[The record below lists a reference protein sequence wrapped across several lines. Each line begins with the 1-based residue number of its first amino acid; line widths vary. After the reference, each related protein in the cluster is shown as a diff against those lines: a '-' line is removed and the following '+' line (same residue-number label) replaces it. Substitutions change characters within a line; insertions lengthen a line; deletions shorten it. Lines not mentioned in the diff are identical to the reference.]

1 MGKGRYLLKRFI
13 YIVFVFFIIS
23 ILMFFIYKI
32 MPGDPVTMML
42 GDAKANMKPDA
53 YQRLYDQTREN
64 LGLNGPLIVQYIRWI
79 GNMLTGNFGYSTQY
93 KKDVI
98 DMIGTPMLNTVML
111 NLVSMLVTFLIAVP
125 LGIATAVRKN
135 GVFDKTIQV
144 VTIIGYSLP
153 SFIIALLAIFAF
165 AVKIPIFPI
174 SGVRTAG
181 FEGNALQT
189 ALDTLWHM
197 SLPVIVMS
205 ISGIGSITRYVR
217 AAMIDVLRMD
227 YIKTA
232 RAKGLREKVVIYVHA
247 FRNAQTA
254 RALRTEQAF
263 VPGEAQHVHAQ
274 CAHVHRHGAR
284 RLRRIQHEQG
294 TCLVRHACHARD
306 VVHVARQIRR
316 VRGSDELWTARERAL
331 VRREIKR
338 GIRQNVGDLHPATA
352 LVTCAKERAQ
362 YGVVRSRCGHGA
374 LPRRKQAVN
383 GRVER
388 HRDVQCERNAR
399 SRRGPKQ
406 LRHASARVVYR
417 HARSQRRRVHAAPH
431 AAERRQ
437 GVRDSLRHLGRLLQ
451 CSGRIVEINHGSSFY
466 QAPPDLPERRES
478 RRKAS
483 SHASPLALSYRSSA
497 QSAAPMAPA

>member
-232 RAKGLREKVVIYVHA
+232 RAKGLSQPAIIWKHA
-247 FRNAQTA
+247 LRNAIMPVVTVLGPIA
-254 RALRTEQAF
+254 AGVLTGAF
-263 VPGEAQHVHAQ
+263 VVENIFAIPG
-274 CAHVHRHGAR
+274 
-284 RLRRIQHEQG
+284 
-294 TCLVRHACHARD
+294 
-306 VVHVARQIRR
+306 
-316 VRGSDELWTARERAL
+316 
-331 VRREIKR
+331 
-338 GIRQNVGDLHPATA
+338 
-352 LVTCAKERAQ
+352 
-362 YGVVRSRCGHGA
+362 
-374 LPRRKQAVN
+374 
-383 GRVER
+383 
-388 HRDVQCERNAR
+388 
-399 SRRGPKQ
+399 
-406 LRHASARVVYR
+406 
-417 HARSQRRRVHAAPH
+417 
-431 AAERRQ
+431 
-437 GVRDSLRHLGRLLQ
+437 LGRYFVQ
-451 CSGRIVEINHGSSFY
+451 SIQAYDYTMISGTTIFY
-466 QAPPDLPERRES
+466 GAFLILANLVVDLVYGIIDPRVKLEEG
-478 RRKAS
+478 
-483 SHASPLALSYRSSA
+483 
-497 QSAAPMAPA
+497 